1 MLQKEDE
8 ACAKY
13 SSLLQAWSNNSETG
27 INYPDFY
34 GGAYINND
42 KNLVIQVT
50 SIADEIINYFGSI
63 INLNNVIFNEV
74 EYPYSTLKAQYD
86 TIVNNVVKSNNFP
99 LVTGVSIIEK
109 DNSINIYISNDSTTA
124 IMPLSLE
131 SLDDYIIIDNV
142 NLITNSA
149 IDPCSTV
156 ELGSKIFFL
165 MVQVIVVLDSG
176 QRTHLEIMAL

>member
-1 MLQKEDE
+1 MYKRQ
-8 ACAKY
+8 
-13 SSLLQAWSNNSETG
+13 
-27 INYPDFY
+27 
-34 GGAYINND
+34 
-42 KNLVIQVT
+42 
-50 SIADEIINYFGSI
+50 
-63 INLNNVIFNEV
+63 
-74 EYPYSTLKAQYD
+74 
-86 TIVNNVVKSNNFP
+86 
-99 LVTGVSIIEK
+99 GVSIIEK